1 MELKFVYSL
10 IFIAALY
17 SVYRI
22 LTRPSKEFQ
31 QEIDKIIN
39 SDECKIKGQF
49 D

>member
-1 MELKFVYSL
+1 MDTKFIYSL

-17 SVYRI
+17 YVYKI
-22 LTRPSKEFQ
+22 LTRPNKEF
-31 QEIDKIIN
+31 EKEMDKIIN